1 MSKIRMG
8 LSVDLVWFVV
18 LVSFKSFSD
27 AQSLLFPM
35 PSRIQETSD
44 FVSYGPQQQAEE
56 PVSTDSRMPTQDLFR
71 PIQTPMPFE
80 QRIPVQIPVQA
91 EHRKLAPSPIQFE
104 YRNPVQKP
112 TQVPVKYESQQP
124 ARKQQV
130 FQLGKQSVQGPV
142 LNHMVKE
149 AKVPVEFELKNPVSA
164 TSVAVQCGEDMV
176 RVEVKQD
183 FLGNGQLIRPS
194 DLTLGGCTST
204 EFDHADQRLLFESE
218 LQECRSTLTITE
230 DVLIYTFTL
239 IYTPTPV
246 EGTPIVRTNYAE
258 VGVECHYQK
267 KHNVTSNALKPTW
280 VPYAFTKVAEQ
291 QLVFSLRLMTDDWQ
305 FERPSSVYF
314 LGHVMNI
321 EASII
326 QDHHTTLRVYV
337 DSCVA
342 TLAPEMASKPRYSFI
357 ENHGCLTDARQT
369 GSKSH
374 FLQQTEDDK
383 LQFQLEAFRFHQD
396 ERSSM
401 YITCHLRARSTSASI
416 DSEHKACSFTTEANR
431 WVSAGGDD
439 QVCGCCDSTCGMR
452 KGRSLPTDN
461 VFYQNSWEA
470 EAALGPI
477 LVQDSDWLQMD
488 EFPEEQASQ
497 LEVNYQSTTGVSLMM
512 ILLAAV
518 CAAVGVVS
526 LTALATL
533 LYLRLRKPHRQQPCR

>member
-1 MSKIRMG
+1 
-8 LSVDLVWFVV
+8 
-18 LVSFKSFSD
+18 
-27 AQSLLFPM
+27 M
-35 PSRIQETSD
+35 PSRIQGTSD

-56 PVSTDSRMPTQDLFR
+56 PVSTDSRIPTQDLFR

-124 ARKQQV
+124 ARKQQA

-291 QLVFSLRLMTDDWQ
+291 QLVFSLRLMTD
-305 FERPSSVYF
+305 
-314 LGHVMNI
+314 
-321 EASII
+321 
-326 QDHHTTLRVYV
+326 HHTSLRVYV

-401 YITCHLRARSTSASI
+401 YITCHLRARSASASI

-452 KGRSLPTDN
+452 KGR
-461 VFYQNSWEA
+461 NSWEA

-497 LEVNYQSTTGVSLMM
+497 LEVNYQSTT
-512 ILLAAV
+512 
-518 CAAVGVVS
+518 
-526 LTALATL
+526 
-533 LYLRLRKPHRQQPCR
+533 